1 MSRRDKNNIQLIE
14 KPFAICLYKQ
24 VITLL
29 GYILMTNIANAAC
42 TPTPDCA
49 SIGYTET
56 SCEGASLK
64 CPFDITKM
72 KCMPC
77 DSSYR
82 YNCTGDN
89 ITGGV
94 GDTCGGKYVT
104 CACSEGSVF
113 QNGACACDNSCTVGA
128 IYYSDGTCS
137 ACVDSNKTAVGVVV
151 KDNELVASIDI
162 QYQYWSA
169 DRVNISGITETTD
182 SSVAKADMDGKAHT
196 LAIVDHY
203 GVEVDTSSNAGVYCY
218 NYAPAGM
225 ESTKNQWYLPAA
237 GEIYEYFYGGGTNYS
252 KINATWTKLG
262 ISLSSKYFWSSSEYS
277 TSNAWRVGSSGG
289 NMGNYDK
296 FSRNNSVSCLLAL

>member
-1 MSRRDKNNIQLIE
+1 MKGKVWKIG
-14 KPFAICLYKQ
+14 CLY
-24 VITLL
+24 VLL
-29 GYILMTNIANAAC
+29 SSLAMTSVANAAC

-137 ACVDSNKTAVGVVV
+137 ACVDSNKTAIGIVV
-151 KDNELVASIDI
+151 KDNALITALNVPDMT
-162 QYQYWSA
+162 WSSSYTN
-169 DRVNISGITETTD
+169 VSGITETTD
-182 SSVAKADMDGKAHT
+182 ESVAKQDYNGKANT
-196 LAIVDHY
+196 LAIL
-203 GVEVDTSSNAGVYCY
+203 ETFPSDTTSNNAAVYCNSYSTVGTNAGD
-218 NYAPAGM
+218 
-225 ESTKNQWYLPAA
+225 WYLPAL
-237 GEIYEYFYGGGTNYS
+237 GEVYDYIYTNYA
-252 KINATWTKLG
+252 KVKAGWDKVGTT
-262 ISLSSKYFWSSSEYS
+262 ISDRYFWSSSEYNNYS
-277 TSNAWRVGSSGG
+277 VWHVSSSYG
-289 NMGNYDK
+289 NVSWDSK
-296 FSRNNSVSCLLAL
+296 NNNISVSCLLAIN

>member
-1 MSRRDKNNIQLIE
+1 M
-14 KPFAICLYKQ
+14 
-24 VITLL
+24 
-29 GYILMTNIANAAC
+29 
-42 TPTPDCA
+42 
-49 SIGYTET
+49 
-56 SCEGASLK
+56 
-64 CPFDITKM
+64 
-72 KCMPC
+72 
-77 DSSYR
+77 
-82 YNCTGDN
+82 
-89 ITGGV
+89 
-94 GDTCGGKYVT
+94 
-104 CACSEGSVF
+104 F

-169 DRVNISGITETTD
+169 DRVDLSGLTNYSSSTD
-182 SSVAKADMDGKAHT
+182 AKTDYNGKANT

-203 GVEVDTSSNAGVYCY
+203 GTEVDTSSNAGVYCY

-262 ISLSSKYFWSSSEYS
+262 VSLSSTYFWSSSEYS
-277 TSNAWRVGSSGG
+277 DRYAWSVISSSGYVDDSNKPG
-289 NMGNYDK
+289 Y
-296 FSRNNSVSCLLAL
+296 RSVSCLLAIN

>member
-1 MSRRDKNNIQLIE
+1 MSRRDKNKE
-14 KPFAICLYKQ
+14 F
-24 VITLL
+24 LL
-29 GYILMTNIANAAC
+29 GVSFLLSSLTMTGVANAAC

-56 SCEGASLK
+56 SCEGDSLK

-72 KCMPC
+72 MCMPC

-82 YNCTGDN
+82 YDCTGDN

-169 DRVNISGITETTD
+169 DRVDLSGLTNYSSSTD
-182 SSVAKADMDGKAHT
+182 AKTDYNGKANT

-203 GVEVDTSSNAGVYCY
+203 GTEVDTSSNAGVYCY

-262 ISLSSKYFWSSSEYS
+262 VSLSSTYFWSSSEYS
-277 TSNAWRVGSSGG
+277 DRYAWSVISSSGYVDDSNKPG
-289 NMGNYDK
+289 Y
-296 FSRNNSVSCLLAL
+296 RSVSCLLAIN

>member
-1 MSRRDKNNIQLIE
+1 MSRRGKNKE
-14 KPFAICLYKQ
+14 F
-24 VITLL
+24 LL
-29 GYILMTNIANAAC
+29 GASFLLFSTSMTNIANAAC

-113 QNGACACDNSCTVGA
+113 QN
-128 IYYSDGTCS
+128 
-137 ACVDSNKTAVGVVV
+137 
-151 KDNELVASIDI
+151 
-162 QYQYWSA
+162 
-169 DRVNISGITETTD
+169 
-182 SSVAKADMDGKAHT
+182 
-196 LAIVDHY
+196 
-203 GVEVDTSSNAGVYCY
+203 
-218 NYAPAGM
+218 
-225 ESTKNQWYLPAA
+225 
-237 GEIYEYFYGGGTNYS
+237 
-252 KINATWTKLG
+252 
-262 ISLSSKYFWSSSEYS
+262 
-277 TSNAWRVGSSGG
+277 
-289 NMGNYDK
+289 
-296 FSRNNSVSCLLAL
+296 

>member
-1 MSRRDKNNIQLIE
+1 MSRRDKNKE
-14 KPFAICLYKQ
+14 F
-24 VITLL
+24 LL
-29 GYILMTNIANAAC
+29 GASFLLFSTSMTSIANAAC

-56 SCEGASLK
+56 SCEGDSLK

-72 KCMPC
+72 MCMPC

-82 YNCTGDN
+82 YDCSGDN

-113 QNGACACDNSCTVGA
+113 QNGACTCDSSCTVGA

-137 ACVDSNKTAVGVVV
+137 ACVDSNKTAIGIVV
-151 KDNELVASIDI
+151 KDNALIASIDI
-162 QYQYWSA
+162 QYQKWSA
-169 DRVNISGITETTD
+169 DKVDLSGLTNYSSSTD
-182 SSVAKADMDGKAHT
+182 AKTDYNGKTNT
-196 LAIVDHY
+196 LAIVAHY
-203 GVEVDTSSNAGVYCY
+203 GTEVDTSSNAGVYCY

-262 ISLSSKYFWSSSEYS
+262 VSLSSKYFWSSSEYTAS
-277 TSNAWRVGSSGG
+277 SAWLVISSNGYVGNTSKGS
-289 NMGNYDK
+289 YY
-296 FSRNNSVSCLLAL
+296 SVSCLLAL

>member
-14 KPFAICLYKQ
+14 KPFAICLHKQ
-24 VITLL
+24 VIALL
-29 GYILMTNIANAAC
+29 GYILMTGVAHAAC

-56 SCEGASLK
+56 SCEGDSLK

-72 KCMPC
+72 MCMPC

-82 YNCTGDN
+82 YDCSGDN

-137 ACVDSNKTAVGVVV
+137 ACVDSNKTAIGIVV
-151 KDNELVASIDI
+151 KDNALITALNVPDMR
-162 QYQYWSA
+162 WSSSTTN
-169 DRVNISGITETTD
+169 VSGITETKD
-182 SSVAKADMDGKAHT
+182 SSVAKQDYNGKANT
-196 LAIVDHY
+196 LAIL
-203 GVEVDTSSNAGVYCY
+203 ETFPSDTTSNNAAVFCNSYTTEGTNAGD
-218 NYAPAGM
+218 
-225 ESTKNQWYLPAA
+225 WYLPAL
-237 GEIYEYFYGGGTNYS
+237 GEVYDYIYTNYA
-252 KINATWTKLG
+252 KVKAGWDKVGTT
-262 ISLSSKYFWSSSEYS
+262 ISDSYFWSSSEYS
-277 TSNAWRVGSSGG
+277 GNGAWNVSSSSGG
-289 NMGNYDK
+289 MSYSTKYSNLYL
-296 FSRNNSVSCLLAL
+296 SVSCLLAL